1 MTQAEITAALH
12 KVRDSM
18 AATPTT
24 GQRPAIAGEAFLRA
38 LADHGV
44 DYLFANPGT
53 DFPPVVEAFSR
64 AKKTNAKVPQPVLV
78 PHENL
83 AVAMAHGAYLM
94 NGRPQAVM
102 VHVNVGTA
110 NTINN
115 VTNLARDRV
124 PLILA
129 AGRTPITEKGSFGSR
144 SRPIHWAQEMFD
156 QAGMLRELVKWD
168 YELRQP
174 GQIGDVV
181 SRSVEVAMAHPRG
194 PVYLVLP
201 REPLSATLSEPIA
214 PIKPRA
220 AAERVYP
227 DPKSIDT
234 LADWIAGAERPLI
247 ITSVLPADAVR
258 PLSALAERLAIPVV
272 THNPRSVC
280 LPSSHHMHFG
290 YEPGALLTDADLV
303 IVLESDVPWI
313 PHMQHPAAGSR
324 IVHVAEDPI
333 FSRYPMRSFPSD
345 LSVQA
350 GVVHSL
356 ETLIAALEPRLQ
368 LAEPRIAARRA
379 RLTERMH
386 IRRAQLVKD
395 SAAGDRISP
404 AYLSRAIGEAV
415 GDDAIIF
422 NEYPLRADH
431 CPREK
436 PGTFYSLGPAGGLGW
451 GLGAA
456 LGAKLAAPDKLIVAT
471 LGDGA
476 YMFSNPTVGH
486 WVSAKHNLPILTV
499 VFNNSRYGAVR
510 NSTLSMFKDGVSGE
524 NDGRDLADLDPAPPY
539 DEMARAQG
547 AFAERVESPAA
558 LPGALAR
565 ARDAVMNEKRQA
577 LLNVIT
583 PY

>member
-1 MTQAEITAALH
+1 
-12 KVRDSM
+12 M
-18 AATPTT
+18 AAATTP
-24 GQRPAIAGEAFLRA
+24 GPRPAIAAEAFLRA
-38 LADHGV
+38 LADHGT

-64 AKKTNAKVPQPVLV
+64 AKKTNAKVPMPVLV

-115 VTNLARDRV
+115 LTNLSRDRV

-156 QAGMLRELVKWD
+156 QAGMVRELVKWD
-168 YELRQP
+168 YELRTP
-174 GQIGDVV
+174 GQVGDVV
-181 SRSVEVAMAHPRG
+181 ARSVEVAMAHPRG
-194 PVYLVLP
+194 PIYLVLP
-201 REPLSATLSEPIA
+201 REPLSAPVTEPIA
-214 PIKPRA
+214 PIKPRTA
-220 AAERVYP
+220 APRAHP
-227 DPKSIDT
+227 DPKTIAT
-234 LADWIAGAERPLI
+234 LAEWIAAAERPLI

-258 PLSALAERLAIPVV
+258 TLGALAEKCAIPVI

-280 LPSSHHMHFG
+280 LPSSHPMHFG
-290 YEPGALLTDADLV
+290 YEPGALLADADLV
-303 IVLESDVPWI
+303 ISLESDVPWI
-313 PHMQHPAAGSR
+313 PHLQHPPAGAR
-324 IVHVAEDPI
+324 IVHMGEDP
-333 FSRYPMRSFPSD
+333 FFVRYPMRSFPSD
-345 LSVQA
+345 LAVQA
-350 GVVHSL
+350 GVTNSL
-356 ETLIAALEPRLQ
+356 EALLEAVGPRLQ
-368 LAEPRIAARRA
+368 MAEARISARRTRLAE
-379 RLTERMH
+379 RMRT
-386 IRRAQLVKD
+386 RRAQLAKHSV
-395 SAAGDRISP
+395 AGERISP

-415 GDDAIIF
+415 GEDAVIF

-436 PGTFYSLGPAGGLGW
+436 PGTLYALGPAGGLGW

-486 WVSAKHNLPILTV
+486 WVSHKHNLPILTII
-499 VFNNSRYGAVR
+499 FNNSRYGAVR

-524 NDGRDLADLDPAPPY
+524 TDGRELADLDPAPPY
-539 DEMARAQG
+539 DEMAKAQG
-547 AFAERVESPAA
+547 AHAERVEKPAD

-565 ARDAVMNEKRQA
+565 ARDAVMNDKRQA